1 MMKLLTTNWTKKCRY
16 WTCREKMTSRLAQ
29 LPGHFSTPQR
39 SFQLPILGIHVE
51 PLPQSERERSWK
63 EHHPNKSRWWLS
75 HPFAKICASQI
86 GSYPQVGVKQ
96 TNIWNHHLE
105 LLTAE
110 SLNGA
115 SPCSS
120 ALRYLMG
127 FLQLDRGECEN
138 SIFHIHDD
146 TYCWWLRNPAI
157 TSWFGT
163 YPIIYM
169 VLYIPTAP

>member
-16 WTCREKMTSRLAQ
+16 WTCRENDFQVGTTSGSLFHASAK
-29 LPGHFSTPQR
+29 LSTTHPWY
-39 SFQLPILGIHVE
+39 PCWATPAIWK
-51 PLPQSERERSWK
+51 ERSWK